1 MKNMTIDEFV
11 RKLIQYE
18 HIAVEEFYVDENKY
32 GEEVFVAKV
41 ELADSENYICPKC
54 GEKGEKH
61 GYKEGRLKRW
71 RSLDFGKM
79 RFYIES
85 ELPRVR
91 CSQCGVHA
99 QKVPWALHDSDYTY
113 AFELRVAVLSAKS
126 PTNLVAK
133 LMRIKWD
140 TVGNCVNRIQ
150 KNVRTYVKPGKLP
163 EKLAIDETSYKKG
176 YKYLT
181 TVQDLQ
187 TGEIIWAHD
196 GYGKTVLEEFFKQ
209 YSEEELRAVKY
220 IVGDGARYITDCAAL
235 YCPHAARC
243 VDPYHVVEW
252 ANEALDNT
260 RKRISKDAKKNDS
273 RC

>member
-1 MKNMTIDEFV
+1 MRNMTIDELV

-18 HIAVEEFYVDENKY
+18 GIEVAEFYVDENRY

-41 ELADSENYICPKC
+41 ELDAEENYICPLC

-71 RSLDFGKM
+71 RSLDFGKI

-91 CSQCGVHA
+91 CAECGVHT
-99 QKVPWALHDSDYTY
+99 QKVPWALHNSDYTY

-126 PTNLVAK
+126 ATNLVAK

-150 KNVRTYVKPGKLP
+150 NNVRKYVKPGKLP
-163 EKLAIDETSYKKG
+163 DKLAIDETSHKKG

-196 GYGKTVLEEFFKQ
+196 GYGKTILEEFFKS
-209 YSEEELRAVKY
+209 YSAEELQAVKY

-243 VDPYHVVEW
+243 VDPFHVVQW
-252 ANEALDNT
+252 ANEALDAS
-260 RKRISKDAKKNDS
+260 RKRISKDMKKNGLP
-273 RC
+273 C